1 MHTASFDR
9 LELRADLSVA
19 LDEGQFVAHYQPIVD
34 LASGRI
40 TGTEALVR
48 WNHPRRGLLG
58 PNVFIPLAEETGQIG
73 RLGQWV
79 LERACTDMA
88 AWRADLGPAAAH
100 LTMSVNL
107 SVQQLH
113 DDGLVPAVF
122 ETLERTG
129 VPADRLVLE
138 ITESTLITDTDKI
151 RDRMEQLRSLG
162 LRLAIDDFGTGYSSL
177 GYIQQFA
184 FDVLKIDR
192 TFVDGLERFTNQRIV
207 TAVIELAKELGV
219 RTVAEGIEQEL
230 HADLLRDL
238 GCTLGQGYLYSRP
251 VPAPEF
257 AELLVGPLGVPVN
270 A

>member
-1 MHTASFDR
+1 M
-9 LELRADLSVA
+9 
-19 LDEGQFVAHYQPIVD
+19 LDV
-34 LASGRI
+34 
-40 TGTEALVR
+40 
-48 WNHPRRGLLG
+48 
-58 PNVFIPLAEETGQIG
+58 
-73 RLGQWV
+73 
-79 LERACTDMA
+79 
-88 AWRADLGPAAAH
+88 
-100 LTMSVNL
+100 
-107 SVQQLH
+107 
-113 DDGLVPAVF
+113 
-122 ETLERTG
+122 LERTG

-192 TFVDGLERFTNQRIV
+192 SFVDGLERFTNQRIV
-207 TAVIELAKELGV
+207 TAVIELARELGV

-230 HADLLRDL
+230 HAELLRDL

-251 VPAPEF
+251 VPATEF
-257 AELLVGPLGVPVN
+257 ADLLGTRAAV